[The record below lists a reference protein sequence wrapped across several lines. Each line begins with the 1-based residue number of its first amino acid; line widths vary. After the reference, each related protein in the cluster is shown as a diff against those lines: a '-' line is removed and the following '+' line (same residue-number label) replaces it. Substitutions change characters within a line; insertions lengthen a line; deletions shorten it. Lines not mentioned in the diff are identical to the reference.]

1 MSIDNQLSKMY
12 YCRICSNKEYHA
24 IQLIEPLVD
33 LIRDPLTMCP
43 RISSVP
49 SNLYLTR
56 EFALHSKRF
65 LLFASSSPFHIDSPL
80 TTTMTS
86 FALWLYTSG
95 SQKTLIDIDS
105 SYFKSRNGNIAEIG
119 ITWCYD
125 YFKEKSIRFDRIIAY
140 EYQKLGSRRV

>member
-125 YFKEKSIRFDRIIAY
+125 YFKEK
-140 EYQKLGSRRV
+140 